1 MSSSSHP
8 SLSPSLPS
16 LSVTAGEEARTD
28 EAKFL
33 PYVMVNGVPVQLQ
46 KSKVKDKVAHLRILR
61 VELSKAEAET
71 AGISQEH
78 FNSGSAKSSHP
89 PRFERAVTHNMRT
102 NGWWKE
108 ASEEDSTR
116 DLQHMEGRTWT
127 LATRIV
133 GVRIVEMTAAEVAE
147 FKKKK

>member
-1 MSSSSHP
+1 M
-8 SLSPSLPS
+8 
-16 LSVTAGEEARTD
+16 RTL
-28 EAKFL
+28 A
-33 PYVMVNGVPVQLQ
+33 
-46 KSKVKDKVAHLRILR
+46 
-61 VELSKAEAET
+61 VELSKADAEK
-71 AGISQEH
+71 AGISEDH
-78 FNSGSAKSSHP
+78 FNKGTDKNAPTFK
-89 PRFERAVTHNMRT
+89 RTVIHNMRT